1 MRRYVDIGEVTRWVA
16 CVVENGVGGRV
27 FGLWQ
32 SPSSWYVEPK
42 RLRFWETFHPRKIAQ
57 SQEGDRD
64 YDVFCA
70 RSSSAL
76 FSRQFF

>member
-1 MRRYVDIGEVTRWVA
+1 MSCLRCRERRWRQSLRTMKAAILLMREAEAIA
-16 CVVENGVGGRV
+16 I
-27 FGLWQ
+27 
-32 SPSSWYVEPK
+32 
-42 RLRFWETFHPRKIAQ
+42 LRNLPPWKIAQ
-57 SQEGDRD
+57 GQVGDRD

>member
-1 MRRYVDIGEVTRWVA
+1 MTVA
-16 CVVENGVGGRV
+16 ILSIREA
-27 FGLWQ
+27 
-32 SPSSWYVEPK
+32 EAIAI
-42 RLRFWETFHPRKIAQ
+42 LRNLPPRKIAQ

-76 FSRQFF
+76 FSRQFHLGQQIHCE

>member
-1 MRRYVDIGEVTRWVA
+1 MTAAILSMREAEAIA
-16 CVVENGVGGRV
+16 I
-27 FGLWQ
+27 
-32 SPSSWYVEPK
+32 
-42 RLRFWETFHPRKIAQ
+42 LRNLPPRKIAQ

>member
-1 MRRYVDIGEVTRWVA
+1 MTAAILCIREAEAIA
-16 CVVENGVGGRV
+16 I
-27 FGLWQ
+27 
-32 SPSSWYVEPK
+32 
-42 RLRFWETFHPRKIAQ
+42 PRNLHLEQARG
-57 SQEGDRD
+57 QEGDRD